1 VRNYFFVDP
10 SRNLFALI
18 SQIQSVLDRE
28 HEIAKQQLAAGHKD
42 RALIALRR
50 RKYQEGLLVKTDGQL
65 ENLEQLVRTP
75 ALGLQPPCSPA
86 ICAGLHDRVLARGS
100 LSVTRPQTG

>member
-1 VRNYFFVDP
+1 MPFFVDTLG
-10 SRNLFALI
+10 NLFALI
-18 SQIQSVLDRE
+18 SYIQIVLDRE

-65 ENLEQLVRTP
+65 ESLEQLVCTP
-75 ALGLQPPCSPA
+75 ALGLQPAYSSA
-86 ICAGLHDRVLARGS
+86 NCAGLHNRVLARGS
-100 LSVTRPQTG
+100 LSVTWPQTG